1 MNSSQY
7 SLDVITNIGYIV
19 YMWEIERTDQ
29 LAEWIK
35 SLDDDAREA
44 ILKNLIILKEIG
56 PNLGRPYVDTIK
68 QSRHKNMKELRTQN
82 KMRLFRIFFVFDLD
96 RKAIL
101 LIGGDKRGDKRFYEK
116 MIPIADDLYDGHI
129 KSRRKTNENKKEK

>member
-1 MNSSQY
+1 
-7 SLDVITNIGYIV
+7 
-19 YMWEIERTDQ
+19 MWEIERTDQ
-29 LAEWIK
+29 IAERIN

-44 ILKNLIILKEIG
+44 ILKNLIISKEIG

-68 QSRHKNMKELRTQN
+68 QSRHKNMKELRIQN
-82 KMRLFRIFFVFDLD
+82 KTRLYRIFFMFDLD

-116 MIPIADDLYDGHI
+116 MIPIADDLFDKNI
-129 KSRRKTNENKKEK
+129 KFRRKK

>member
-1 MNSSQY
+1 
-7 SLDVITNIGYIV
+7 
-19 YMWEIERTDQ
+19 MWEIERTDQ
-29 LAEWIK
+29 LAEWIT

-101 LIGGDKRGDKRFYEK
+101 LIGGDKRGDKDF
-116 MIPIADDLYDGHI
+116 M
-129 KSRRKTNENKKEK
+129 RK